1 MAQSMS
7 SGDLDRLIA
16 LQSFTTTTND
26 YNEDVQAWSTYA
38 DRLPAKKEFHT
49 STEGEASARQYAEM
63 GLYFTIRWRRDVRP
77 EHRLIY
83 KNDLGVDEAYRIVGR
98 PREIE
103 RRKFLKIQ
111 ASLIE

>member
-1 MAQSMS
+1 MTISA
-7 SGDLDRLIA
+7 GELDRKVS
-16 LQSFTTTTND
+16 LQSFTTTQND

-38 DRLPAKKEFHT
+38 NDIWAKKEFHT
-49 STEGEASARQYAEM
+49 SVEGEASGRQYADM
-63 GLYFTIRWRRDVRP
+63 GLYFTIRWRAGVSA

-83 KNDLGVDEAYRIVGR
+83 KNDAGEDEPYRIVGR

-111 ASLIE
+111 VSLVE